1 MGDKM
6 SAFDRYYKK
15 DKLVSRKFNIEE
27 EIYNKL
33 QYLSEEVYDAL
44 INKLVNS
51 ALEELINTEAIEL
64 YNMKNKNYV
73 ARSFLIRQTFLDGL
87 YELKDKYKISINLLV
102 NIAIKNFLR

>member
-33 QYLSEEVYDAL
+33 QYLSEEVYDAS
-44 INKLVNS
+44 INKL
-51 ALEELINTEAIEL
+51 EAIEL

-87 YELKDKYKISINLLV
+87 YELKDKYKISIDLLV
-102 NIAIKNFLR
+102 NIAIKNSLR